1 MQQYFAAQPAGC
13 ELIAFKRRLGMNF
26 VFYLCAAA
34 KAISHTSATILELL
48 VLRNSKFPSKNS
60 NFYTKIKK
68 AKNRPAIF
76 KPFMFT

>member
-1 MQQYFAAQPAGC
+1 
-13 ELIAFKRRLGMNF
+13 MNYL
-26 VFYLCAAA
+26 FYPCATT

-60 NFYTKIKK
+60 NFYTKIKR

-76 KPFMFT
+76 EPFIFT